1 MSRGGRGIGYAL
13 AIPLALATIVTL
25 ELIVLI
31 GAGVPNSA
39 AGSRLTAV
47 LVPIMDLCLVT
58 SSALLAWIL
67 GRNDARV
74 LAGLFLF
81 NLALFAAAA
90 VMRASGSLPPR
101 WLLYA
106 VDIYWLGLYLITLG
120 RHWPIVPGRSA
131 R

>member
-1 MSRGGRGIGYAL
+1 VYAL
-13 AIPLALATIVTL
+13 TIPLAPATILTL

-39 AGSRLTAV
+39 AGNRLTAV
-47 LVPIMDLCLVT
+47 LVPSMDLCLVT

-67 GRNDARV
+67 GRNGARV
-74 LAGLFLF
+74 FAGLFLL

-90 VMRASGSLPPR
+90 VMHASGSIPPR

-106 VDIYWLGLYLITLG
+106 VDVYWLSLYLITLA
-120 RHWPIVPGRSA
+120 RHWPIVSGRSA
-131 R
+131 M

>member
-1 MSRGGRGIGYAL
+1 VHAV
-13 AIPLALATIVTL
+13 AISLALATIVTL

-39 AGSRLTAV
+39 AGNRPTAI
-47 LVPIMDLCLVT
+47 LVPIKDLCLET
-58 SSALLAWIL
+58 SSALLTWIL
-67 GRNDARV
+67 GRMGARA

-90 VMRASGSLPPR
+90 VMRASGSIPPR

-106 VDIYWLGLYLITLG
+106 VDVYWPSLYLITLA
-120 RHWPIVPGRSA
+120 RHWPIVSGRSA
-131 R
+131 M